1 MVDKYY
7 LAFEGITLDYKS
19 CQKFQYDEFKE
30 MVLSYGE
37 KREPKDFNYTKIF
50 PQRDSKV
57 MTKEMVKKYIPVC
70 QKGIITKELDV
81 LPFGY
86 NP

>member
-1 MVDKYY
+1 MVNKHY
-7 LAFEGITLDYKS
+7 LVIEGITLDYKS

-57 MTKEMVKKYIPVC
+57 MTKEMVKKIYPSLS
-70 QKGIITKELDV
+70 KRHNHKRT
-81 LPFGY
+81 
-86 NP
+86 